1 MNPRRKQRLA
11 VVGIIG
17 FLIVSAI
24 GLMLYALNDSI
35 DLFYTPSEII
45 EGKNGQKPQVGQR
58 LRIGGMVVP
67 GSVKRD
73 QESLAVSFD
82 LIDTGPKVTVTYN
95 GILPDLFREGQGI
108 VATGVLTD
116 AGAIKAQ
123 EVLAPH
129 DEEYMPP
136 ELAEKMKGIKH
147 VKPENMPSYE
157 TPNSAGSR

>member
-11 VVGIIG
+11 VVTIIVA
-17 FLIVSAI
+17 LVASAI
-24 GLMLYALNDSI
+24 GLMLFALNDSI

-67 GSVKRD
+67 GSVSRD
-73 QESLAVSFD
+73 SDSLAVSFD
-82 LIDTGPKVTVTYN
+82 LVDTGPKVTVTYT

-108 VATGVLTD
+108 VATGVLSG
-116 AGAIKAQ
+116 AGQIKAQ
-123 EVLAPH
+123 EVLAKH

-147 VKPENMPSYE
+147 VKPD
-157 TPNSAGSR
+157 NSAQYSSGGR